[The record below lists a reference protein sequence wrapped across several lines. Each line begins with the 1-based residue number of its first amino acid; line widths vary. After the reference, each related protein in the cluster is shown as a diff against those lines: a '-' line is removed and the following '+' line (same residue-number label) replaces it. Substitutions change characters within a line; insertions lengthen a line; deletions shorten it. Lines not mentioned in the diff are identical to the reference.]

1 VFECAVVIQL
11 TDDEKYFYDRDLKN
25 KKDIQHYA
33 DLGIANTKDIIAC
46 GFDKERTFIFRDTD
60 YIGTMYKNVVRFQKH
75 LTYSQCKGIF
85 GLKEEDNCGRVAFP
99 AIQAVP
105 SFSNTFPHIF
115 GDKKDAYCLIPQ
127 GIDQDPYFRMTRDVA
142 GRLKYNK
149 PCCIHSKMFPSLQG
163 FKTKMSASNL
173 DSAIFLNETKKQIE
187 KKINKQAFSG
197 GQQTIE
203 LHRELGANLEV
214 DIPYNWLKFFL
225 EDDDELARIAEEYG
239 SGRMLSGEIKKIL
252 AGVLTTIITEHQER
266 KAKITIDEI
275 NEWMAIR
282 PIKSTRD

>member
-1 VFECAVVIQL
+1 
-11 TDDEKYFYDRDLKN
+11 
-25 KKDIQHYA
+25 
-33 DLGIANTKDIIAC
+33 
-46 GFDKERTFIFRDTD
+46 
-60 YIGTMYKNVVRFQKH
+60 
-75 LTYSQCKGIF
+75 
-85 GLKEEDNCGRVAFP
+85 
-99 AIQAVP
+99 
-105 SFSNTFPHIF
+105 
-115 GDKKDAYCLIPQ
+115 LIPQ